1 MIWYEVCAL
10 MIGLVLVFM
19 VLGFHVA
26 FAFLAADII
35 GVWIFM
41 GGWVGVYQLVANG
54 ATAVYSFLL
63 VAIPLFIVMGELFF
77 RSGLSKR
84 AFDALDKL
92 LGNVPA
98 RLSYIT
104 VAGGTICAAMSGSS
118 LANTAMLGSVMLP
131 EGTRR
136 GYEKRFII
144 GPLLGSGGLAILI
157 PPSILMVLLGSIGRI
172 DVGSLLLAGAVPGIV
187 LAVLYAVTIFAMAKL
202 DPTAVPTY
210 AVERVGFTEKMRI
223 AVTDLAPLFL
233 VIFAVV
239 GTIIMGIATPSESAA
254 FGVLAVLILMPFYR
268 CFSWSAIAKAL
279 EAGLRTSVMIFII
292 IVGSATFSQ
301 ILAYSGAVSGLVK
314 WATSFDFSVYVMLT
328 VIFMVLLICG
338 LFLDAISTMLLTVP
352 IFLPIVQHMDFNV
365 VLFGVIMIISLE
377 IGSITPPFGLALF
390 IMHGVAGGRVTLME
404 ICLASLPFLGCS
416 LLLVI
421 LIVLFPDIAL
431 YLPRLAE

>member
-210 AVERVGFTEKMRI
+210 AVERVGFTEKMGI

-390 IMHGVAGGRVTLME
+390 IMHGVADGRVTLME